1 MEKIVDATQVKH
13 IIEQQLNGT
22 EVIPSGEGCSFQVT
36 VISDLFAGLTPVK
49 KQQLVYGCLTD
60 QIADGTI
67 HALGI
72 KAYTPDQWQR
82 INAQ

>member
-1 MEKIVDATQVKH
+1 MFATITPH
-13 IIEQQLNGT
+13 LAHGEDRGNGT

-36 VISDLFAGLTPVK
+36 VIGDLFAGLTPVK

-60 QIADGTI
+60 QIADGSI

>member
-1 MEKIVDATQVKH
+1 MDAAQVKQ
-13 IIEQQLNGT
+13 IIERQLTGT
-22 EVIPSGEGCSFQVT
+22 QVIPSGEGCSFQVT
-36 VISDLFAGLTPVK
+36 VIGDLFVGLSPVK

-60 QIADGTI
+60 QIADGSI

-82 INAQ
+82 LSA

>member
-1 MEKIVDATQVKH
+1 MDAAQVKQ
-13 IIEQQLNGT
+13 IIEQQLTGT
-22 EVIPSGEGCSFQVT
+22 QVIPSGEGCRFQVT
-36 VISDLFAGLTPVK
+36 VIGDLFVGLSPVK

-60 QIADGTI
+60 QIADGSI

-82 INAQ
+82 LSA